1 MRSSRVGAIPSDIG
15 WLVDE
20 LDDFARRLRTL
31 EAPSGESLNSTVA
44 KLQALVADIQAQLD
58 AWTAT
63 RYTNA
68 TIDAKDAFVLAQINP
83 AVSGGI
89 STMLAGSPTI
99 GGNLVVNGQH
109 NVGGGLYAPN
119 AYSTDI
125 TWTRRTAWW
134 GNDGRAGY
142 ASSSRRKKTAIKSAD
157 ERALLALLDV
167 EPKTFRYRA
176 EIIRRTSLRINAGE
190 DYVPAHELGLIAEEL
205 DEAGL
210 GAFVFYGDDGQ
221 PDGIE
226 YGMLTVALLAIA
238 RRQRDEIAEMR
249 RDIAEIREAMK

>member
-1 MRSSRVGAIPSDIG
+1 MRNSRVGAIPSDIG

-20 LDDFARRLRTL
+20 LDSLSARLRTL

-58 AWTAT
+58 AWTLT
-63 RYTNA
+63 RYNNA
-68 TIDAKDAFVLAQINP
+68 TIDAKDAAVQAQINP

-142 ASSSRRKKTAIKSAD
+142 ASSSTASSASSSTASSTD
-157 ERALLALLDV
+157 ARN
-167 EPKTFRYRA
+167 
-176 EIIRRTSLRINAGE
+176 SSSAGH
-190 DYVPAHELGLIAEEL
+190 V
-205 DEAGL
+205 
-210 GAFVFYGDDGQ
+210 
-221 PDGIE
+221 
-226 YGMLTVALLAIA
+226 
-238 RRQRDEIAEMR
+238 
-249 RDIAEIREAMK
+249 